1 MDYTRAQT
9 EATAMKQET
18 ADEMPLTID
27 GFLNQFST
35 GYKYLEDEKKN
46 KVTKK
51 FLADDSQKAIGR
63 LAIFVPEIQQMAP
76 EDQME
81 LMTSLISNTKIDREN
96 NRRRKV
102 SGVINTVVRPVANGV
117 GFAGGAAIGATVGAG
132 GGTLAMPVAG
142 TIAGA
147 GIGASAG
154 AGVGYAASN
163 QLVNALE
170 QEFGQQRQYDSM
182 PQMWGEQL
190 KEMALDTGMGM
201 AGDAA
206 APYVGRAI
214 GAGVNAAGKGGR
226 AIINTAL
233 KPVGHLTRKMP
244 NSQAVAAAA
253 ERHGIPLMREEI
265 SGSTAASLTGK
276 SFENQVFTG
285 DIAAKAKQIQREG
298 MDAAVDRTKALTGG
312 RPMSYDEA
320 AEGLINSREANYLAQ
335 KKYFSNAYDEIGG
348 KTAGYTVK
356 PQNTLDALDK
366 IAAKYGDTFGSE
378 SKAIKEYA
386 PRILSRE
393 EGSYNA
399 LKQLRTEIRDKL
411 KDPGITTMGT
421 QYEGELKLLRQGLT
435 EDITALTRKAGVGD
449 DILNLNKEFAVFR
462 HAFDNKKLLAEMRK
476 DPAKL
481 MDALLSPKAQ
491 ASINRVKNTS
501 SKPEWDDFA
510 LAGLEKMFEE
520 SGQFGFSNTHKWF
533 PKYRSSLEAI
543 LGKDSP
549 ILKDLEDYA
558 LISKRFQDVA
568 AKGGNPSGTA
578 RQLGVMATA
587 ALGGASL
594 INPTFLPYLIAK
606 IVGERV
612 LAKWWYSS
620 PTLRKMLLD
629 VAKNPQTIT
638 KPVVYQTVGQAIHD
652 NAGRAGVSEF
662 NNHIK
667 RQYPGG
673 GISSGNIPKPNMHTD
688 DAAKNIARAVGE
700 QPDWRYYNRPDLRQ
714 LKVDDFMDAPALI
727 QPAASRKEAV
737 NVMKKALGFKG
748 DESAISIKTP
758 IKTIKV
764 ESKNI
769 PHMVEKVDN
778 AREQYA
784 NFIRPT
790 LEEPFEIYTTKYS
803 DGSIRHRYIGLFK
816 GKTNM
821 LVVVNEMPDG
831 SFLWNIMN
839 ADVKRLNKLRVG
851 ELIYT
856 KK

>member
-421 QYEGELKLLRQGLT
+421 QYEGE
-435 EDITALTRKAGVGD
+435 I
-449 DILNLNKEFAVFR
+449 
-462 HAFDNKKLLAEMRK
+462 
-476 DPAKL
+476 
-481 MDALLSPKAQ
+481 
-491 ASINRVKNTS
+491 
-501 SKPEWDDFA
+501 
-510 LAGLEKMFEE
+510 
-520 SGQFGFSNTHKWF
+520 
-533 PKYRSSLEAI
+533 
-543 LGKDSP
+543 
-549 ILKDLEDYA
+549 
-558 LISKRFQDVA
+558 
-568 AKGGNPSGTA
+568 
-578 RQLGVMATA
+578 
-587 ALGGASL
+587 
-594 INPTFLPYLIAK
+594 
-606 IVGERV
+606 
-612 LAKWWYSS
+612 
-620 PTLRKMLLD
+620 
-629 VAKNPQTIT
+629 
-638 KPVVYQTVGQAIHD
+638 
-652 NAGRAGVSEF
+652 GRAHV
-662 NNHIK
+662 
-667 RQYPGG
+667 
-673 GISSGNIPKPNMHTD
+673 
-688 DAAKNIARAVGE
+688 
-700 QPDWRYYNRPDLRQ
+700 
-714 LKVDDFMDAPALI
+714 
-727 QPAASRKEAV
+727 
-737 NVMKKALGFKG
+737 
-748 DESAISIKTP
+748 
-758 IKTIKV
+758 
-764 ESKNI
+764 
-769 PHMVEKVDN
+769 
-778 AREQYA
+778 
-784 NFIRPT
+784 
-790 LEEPFEIYTTKYS
+790 
-803 DGSIRHRYIGLFK
+803 
-816 GKTNM
+816 
-821 LVVVNEMPDG
+821 
-831 SFLWNIMN
+831 
-839 ADVKRLNKLRVG
+839 
-851 ELIYT
+851 
-856 KK
+856 